1 MRVYCAGK
9 WEEKERVRVV
19 QDILIDDG
27 HTITFDWTRA
37 EEAPPEGEP
46 RARVLREHA
55 INDHRGV
62 MISDLY
68 VGLFEKD
75 LQYRGT
81 FAEMGIAIGCGKPC
95 IIIGSFA
102 KRGVFSY
109 HPLVV
114 AWFTDI
120 EEFGRYRVYKYGGEV
135 KIKETNNGTV

>member
-9 WEEKERVRVV
+9 WEEKERVRIV
-19 QDILIDDG
+19 QDILIADG

-37 EEAPPEGEP
+37 EEAPPEGEL
-46 RARVLREHA
+46 RAHVLRAHA
-55 INDHRGV
+55 INDHWGV
-62 MISDLY
+62 RTSDLY

-81 FAEMGIAIGCGKPC
+81 FAEMGIAMGCGKPC
-95 IIIGSFA
+95 IIIGPFA

-120 EEFGRYRVYKYGGEV
+120 EDFRRHKVYKYAGEV
-135 KIKETNNGTV
+135 KIKEVG